1 MIAHIQ
7 CQRRHSCLAP
17 VVGTRVGGAVDDTDT
32 VGDEEDEVGVETVGS
47 AVEAKSSVLYE
58 VSYGRSTE
66 HIVSRCGSQ

>member
-32 VGDEEDEVGVETVGS
+32 EEDEVGVETVGS